1 MDEFDEST
9 DESLLNLK
17 DLTNDELRG
26 RLDALYAEEQ
36 QISYRRRVLHGRIDI
51 LRAEL
56 VRRLAQAHREGGDVI
71 SGADIDKLI
80 RILAND
86 LRPAGADSKH
96 GDTDTDE

>member
-1 MDEFDEST
+1 MDEFDDSQ

-17 DLTNDELRG
+17 DLTDEELRSH
-26 RLDALYAEEQ
+26 LDELYAEEQ
-36 QISYRRRVLHGRIDI
+36 EISYRRRVLHGRIDI

-56 VRRLAQAHREGGDVI
+56 VRRLATAHREGGDVI

-86 LRPAGADSKH
+86 LRPAGADSAH
-96 GDTDTDE
+96 GDIRTEE